1 MVIEAGYSGPGPE
14 DRRRAARY
22 RLAQSSE
29 ALLRLAR
36 LSCAIRL
43 HCFGMSVDEA
53 TQFFVERAHYQ
64 ENPARAEAMRGN
76 MDPGYGFYTLGKLQ
90 LLRLREDWKAQEG
103 DRFTLQR
110 FHDNVLRHG
119 MPPIRMLREILLR
132 DPAAWDR
139 SL

>member
-1 MVIEAGYSGPGPE
+1 
-14 DRRRAARY
+14 
-22 RLAQSSE
+22 
-29 ALLRLAR
+29 
-36 LSCAIRL
+36 
-43 HCFGMSVDEA
+43 
-53 TQFFVERAHYQ
+53 
-64 ENPARAEAMRGN
+64 